1 MANDTGTLNAKRV
14 EQGNH
19 VFRMIGRTERFN
31 RLVGFAKSP
40 EVRSYERETIL
51 QALHQWLPCEPE
63 LRPSVQQ
70 EERVS
75 SPSLGDM
82 ELSAIGANG
91 QMLHLTVSSGLPF

>member
-1 MANDTGTLNAKRV
+1 MLVGASPGMSNATGTRDAKRV

-19 VFRMIGRTERFN
+19 VFRRIGRTERFN
-31 RLVGFAKSP
+31 WLVGFAKSP
-40 EVRSYERETIL
+40 DVRSYERETIL
-51 QALHQWLPCEPE
+51 QAHHQRLPCEPE

-82 ELSAIGANG
+82 ELSAIGADG
-91 QMLHLTVSSGLPF
+91 QMLH